1 MERRTLRTLWGCA
14 GACRALL
21 AFTHLGPAEDRLAN
35 EQQQNQKFRR
45 ELLIFRDAKDAFLV
59 CDVLC
64 PLLLHEKLVPAMVSV
79 ERPCCVRNTRDVWPS
94 CYSCVPS
101 RRTRPCCLLCAW
113 CCSAERR
120 WWGAK
125 NEQMEG
131 AGLARAAISETGMNN
146 FIVSVFSLNEME
158 TAIPSGSSMKRS
170 LRHHGMRT

>member
-101 RRTRPCCLLCAW
+101 RRTRPCCVRGVVRQEGGGG
-113 CCSAERR
+113 ERR
-120 WWGAK
+120 TSKGKAQAWQKWIHT
-125 NEQMEG
+125 
-131 AGLARAAISETGMNN
+131 AAISEKQLHRQR
-146 FIVSVFSLNEME
+146 FQSD
-158 TAIPSGSSMKRS
+158 
-170 LRHHGMRT
+170 